1 MLRDRRLAPLLMVL
15 VGAACHVQVARA
27 QLQTPTNFDVVRD
40 AARLASEELVESLHD
55 ANVFAPVVLRSVGDH
70 DGGFLVEST
79 LSSVLTQAGYV
90 VRTRPDSTG
99 PLLEFEVVDLG
110 VAYTRVW
117 RHAWL
122 GDKKVERQARARV
135 FARLIDQ
142 ENANIVWAQ
151 QGEGKVV
158 DEVPHEE
165 LEDLEEQGG
174 APYLQATL
182 PPRRWN
188 RVVEPI
194 VVTGIVV
201 GLIVLFFSNQD
212 TSN

>member
-1 MLRDRRLAPLLMVL
+1 MVL
-15 VGAACHVQVARA
+15 VGAACHIQVAQGQERP
-27 QLQTPTNFDVVRD
+27 PTNFEVVRD
-40 AARLASEELVESLHD
+40 AARLAAEELVESL
-55 ANVFAPVVLRSVGDH
+55 ATTNLRAPVALQSVGQH
-70 DGGFLVEST
+70 DGSFLVEST
-79 LSSVLTQAGYV
+79 LSSVLTQSGYV
-90 VRTRPDSTG
+90 VRTRADSMG

-135 FARLIDQ
+135 FARLVEQ
-142 ENANIVWAQ
+142 ENSSIVWAQ

-165 LEDLEEQGG
+165 LGSLEEQGG
-174 APYLQATL
+174 AEYLQATL

-188 RVVEPI
+188 KVVEPV

-201 GLIVLFFSNQD
+201 GLIVLFFSNQSA
-212 TSN
+212 SN

>member
-1 MLRDRRLAPLLMVL
+1 MVL

-27 QLQTPTNFDVVRD
+27 QMQTPTNFDVVRD
-40 AARLASEELVESLHD
+40 AARLAAEELVESLHD
-55 ANVFAPVVLRSVGDH
+55 ANLHAPVVLRSVGDH

-79 LSSVLTQAGYV
+79 LSTVLTQAGYV

-135 FARLIDQ
+135 FARLVDQ
-142 ENANIVWAQ
+142 DNANIVWAQ

-158 DEVPHEE
+158 DEVPHDQLEE
-165 LEDLEEQGG
+165 LEEQGG
-174 APYLQATL
+174 AAYLQATL

-188 RVVEPI
+188 RVVEPV